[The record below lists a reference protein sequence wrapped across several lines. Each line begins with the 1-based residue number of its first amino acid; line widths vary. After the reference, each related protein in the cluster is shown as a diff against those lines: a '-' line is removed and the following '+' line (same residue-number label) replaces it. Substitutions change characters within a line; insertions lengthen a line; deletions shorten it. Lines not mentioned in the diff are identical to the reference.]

1 MALAAK
7 GTREETRRG
16 APVSWETGHAEGA
29 DAEFTWL
36 FRNEFPAVVR
46 TAYLIVHDRQGA
58 EDVAQQ
64 AFAQLLVHWRK
75 VSKYERPEAW
85 VRRVAIRLAA
95 RSVRRDR
102 IRGILH
108 QQVEPPAPASSID
121 IDLVRALKALPPQQ
135 RAAVALFYFEDR
147 PVQEIAGILGCSEST
162 AKAHL
167 FKARG
172 KLAALL
178 REDQGEALDAT

>member
-7 GTREETRRG
+7 RACEETHRG
-16 APVSWETGHAEGA
+16 VPESRDTGHRREA

-36 FRNEFPAVVR
+36 FRAEFPRVAR
-46 TAYLIVHDRQGA
+46 TAYLILHDRQGA

-64 AFAQLLVHWRK
+64 AFAQLLVHWKK
-75 VSKYERPEAW
+75 VSRYDLPEAW
-85 VRRVAIRLAA
+85 VRRVAIRLAT
-95 RSVRRDR
+95 RTVRRDR
-102 IRGILH
+102 VRGILH
-108 QQVEPPAPASSID
+108 QQVEAPVPAPSPD
-121 IDLVRALKALPPQQ
+121 LDLVRALKALPPQQ

-147 PVQEIAGILGCSEST
+147 PVKEIADILACSEST

-172 KLAALL
+172 KLALLL
-178 REDQGEALDAT
+178 REDEGEALDAT